1 MDVLAQWE
9 PGGGGDLLP
18 ALSSTRVLLAV
29 PSTSRVPRRSP
40 TPAHPQPTRPA
51 CGPLFLFP
59 DLSPRPSGLDI
70 MGDGGEG
77 EDEVQF
83 LRTVSISVLGVSGVI
98 SPVPL
103 SVSLSPGVS
112 VMIVRSL

>member
-1 MDVLAQWE
+1 
-9 PGGGGDLLP
+9 
-18 ALSSTRVLLAV
+18 
-29 PSTSRVPRRSP
+29 
-40 TPAHPQPTRPA
+40 
-51 CGPLFLFP
+51 
-59 DLSPRPSGLDI
+59 

-112 VMIVRSL
+112 VLIVRSL